1 MKVPAIAV
9 CDDEKMARDVVKTAV
24 TSLLSQEGFE
34 ADVEVFGSTAELEER
49 MGSRA
54 FDLLLLDIGMQP
66 EGGLAFAR
74 KLREGNSAV
83 QIIFISNHI
92 EKVFDTF
99 SVRPFAFV
107 RKTRFMED
115 IAAALGRWITGMRD
129 RREPGAG
136 RGVLL
141 KKKNGMALYD
151 TDKIIYVESCRNKQ
165 LLHLTDKKDP
175 DEVIGSLV
183 QIEQQLSGFGF
194 LRVQKSF
201 IVNLRHISEISTERI
216 VMSDGSFVPISRGKT
231 RDVKSAYMDWLQQTD
246 IIMGGG

>member
-49 MGSRA
+49 MSSRA

-74 KLREGNSAV
+74 KLCEGNSAV

-92 EKVFDTF
+92 EKEFDTF

-107 RKTRFMED
+107 RKMRFM
-115 IAAALGRWITGMRD
+115 
-129 RREPGAG
+129 
-136 RGVLL
+136 
-141 KKKNGMALYD
+141 
-151 TDKIIYVESCRNKQ
+151 
-165 LLHLTDKKDP
+165 
-175 DEVIGSLV
+175 
-183 QIEQQLSGFGF
+183 
-194 LRVQKSF
+194 
-201 IVNLRHISEISTERI
+201 
-216 VMSDGSFVPISRGKT
+216 
-231 RDVKSAYMDWLQQTD
+231 
-246 IIMGGG
+246 